1 MTTEELIE
9 RRRQQRLKNLEL
21 YNLALEKMKE
31 VRMEEENSIKNKKEE
46 EMNKL
51 LKERQERMNRFRRVS
66 EHKRNKKTKVQEEV
80 LGMTLDEH
88 RENVNKRVGELKEE
102 EVRLKNEIEK
112 AIQDKRT
119 KNKEKLK
126 VKVKRDV
133 KEDETQ
139 QPNLIEEKVNNWYE
153 EFKRVADGRTGV
165 DFFIWSKSE
174 EGAPIFEKTVERYKQ
189 HLSKYNRKNEFIK
202 KLREKLL
209 NEYNINLV

>member
-21 YNLALEKMKE
+21 YNLALEKIKE
-31 VRMEEENSIKNKKEE
+31 VRMQEENSIKNKKEE
-46 EMNKL
+46 ETNKL
-51 LKERQERMNRFRRVS
+51 LKEREHRINRFKRAS
-66 EHKRNKKTKVQEEV
+66 EHKRNKKTIVQEEI

-88 RENVNKRVGELKEE
+88 REIVNKRVQELKQE

-133 KEDETQ
+133 KEDETH
-139 QPNLIEEKVNNWYE
+139 QPNLIQEKVNNWYE
-153 EFKRVADGRTGV
+153 EFKRVADGRSGT
-165 DFFIWSKSE
+165 DFYIWSKSE

-189 HLSKYNRKNEFIK
+189 HLSKYNRRNEFIR
-202 KLREKLL
+202 KLREKLFK
-209 NEYNINLV
+209 EYNINLI